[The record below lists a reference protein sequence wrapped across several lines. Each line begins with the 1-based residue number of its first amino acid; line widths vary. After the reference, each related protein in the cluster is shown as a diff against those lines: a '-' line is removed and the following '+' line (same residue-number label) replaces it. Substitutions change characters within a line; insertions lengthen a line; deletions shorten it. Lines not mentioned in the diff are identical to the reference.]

1 MRIAHLKNIGITVSV
16 FILFAMVFL
25 VAGAAQTDVVKFV
38 DEASYYKDGKCVVC
52 HGQKAEK
59 KFDVSKTED
68 EMVEAVM
75 KGKKGEKPPNM
86 PAYEAKG
93 LTPDQAKAMIA
104 YMKSLKQ

>member
-1 MRIAHLKNIGITVSV
+1 MRIAYLKNIGIAVSGL
-16 FILFAMVFL
+16 ILFAMVFL

-75 KGKKGEKPPNM
+75 KGKKVEKPPNM
-86 PAYEAKG
+86 PGYAEKG
-93 LTPDQAKAMIA
+93 IDAGQAKALIA
-104 YMKSLKQ
+104 YMKSIM